1 MNILPGNMRFGAG
14 QPVKR
19 LEDQRL
25 LTGKGQ
31 FIDDKPEDGA
41 LWLHVLRSP
50 HAHAKIV
57 SIDVKAAKDM
67 PGVEAVYTGAD
78 LVADNVG
85 TIPTLSVFMRPDG
98 KPMTV
103 PPRRLLAHEIV
114 RFAGEP
120 VAAVVATSRVA
131 AQTAA
136 EAIAVGYEV
145 LPSVIDPVE
154 AVKPGAPVVWP
165 EAPDNIVAVM
175 SYGDAAKVE
184 EAFAKAAH
192 TVSLDLVSQ
201 RLVPSAMEP
210 RSTIAEVEKKTGRLI
225 LHVQS
230 QTPGSTRDVL
240 AEAVLKRPKESVRVL
255 VGDIGGGFGQKTN
268 LYPEDGIVAYAA
280 TKLSRKV
287 RWRGDR
293 TDEFVGGTHGR
304 DLTSTGEFALDA
316 KGRVLAYRVR
326 SLGGT
331 GAYSTGAGNIIPL
344 VLGPFVQSGVYDL
357 PLVHYEVKS
366 VMTNTAPVGAYRGA
380 GRPEGVFIVERLM
393 DAAARQIGIDP
404 RTIRKLNYI
413 KPAQLPYTNAVG
425 QIYNSGAFAH
435 MLERASDLADWN
447 GFSARKKAAKK
458 KGLLY
463 GRGLTSYIEWT
474 GGRAHTEKV
483 SLHATA
489 EGRVI
494 LHSGTMAMGQGLQTT
509 YTQMVSEA
517 LGIPMDRID
526 IVQGD
531 TDLATGFGSVGSRS
545 LFVGGTALAVS
556 ANDLIAK
563 AREKAANELEAS
575 VEDIEYRDGMFTVVG
590 TDKRIAVRDREG
602 EDGARLSVDSAGEV
616 DGPSWPNGTHICE
629 VEIDPET
636 GVTRVVRYITV
647 DDVGVAVNP
656 MLVTGQIHGGVAQG
670 IGQALYEGVAY
681 DAEGQLLTASYQD
694 YCVPRADDIPPI
706 TLTLDESAPCSTNP
720 LGAKGCGES
729 GAIGGTPCI
738 ANGVIDALADRHQEP
753 ADTADADEGLAGDPG
768 RQGGRSCSLRTC
780 FRMRPS
786 PWRRP
791 LPLTLIGSMDSGSP
805 SPRPRNDG
813 EEGAY
818 NPAPSWRRC
827 RAGSPTSR
835 RRSCRPGR

>member
-14 QPVKR
+14 QPIKR

-50 HAHAKIV
+50 HAHARIK
-57 SIDVKAAKDM
+57 SIDTKAAAEM

-78 LVADNVG
+78 LIADDIG
-85 TIPTLSVFMRPDG
+85 TLPTLAVFQRPDG

-103 PPRRLLAHEIV
+103 PPRRLLAYEIV

-120 VAAVVATSRVA
+120 VAAVVAASRTA
-131 AQTAA
+131 AQSAA
-136 EAIAVGYEV
+136 EAISIEYEV
-145 LPSVIDPVE
+145 LPSVVDPIE
-154 AVKPGAPVVWP
+154 AIKPGAPIVWP
-165 EAPDNIVAVM
+165 DAPDNIVAAM
-175 SYGDAAKVE
+175 SYGDAAAVE
-184 EAFAKAAH
+184 AAFATAKH
-192 TVSLDLVSQ
+192 VVSLDLVSQ

-210 RSTIAEVEKKTGRLI
+210 RSTIAEIDKKSGRLI

-230 QTPGSTRDVL
+230 QTPGSTRDIL
-240 AEAVLKRPKESVRVL
+240 ADAVLKRPKESIRVL
-255 VGDIGGGFGQKTN
+255 VGDIGGGFGQKTS

-280 TKLSRKV
+280 VKLDRKI

-304 DLTSTGEFALDA
+304 DLTSTGEFALDG

-326 SLGGT
+326 SVGCT
-331 GAYSTGAGNIIPL
+331 GAYSSGAGNIIPL

-393 DAAARQIGIDP
+393 DAAARQIGMDP
-404 RTIRKLNYI
+404 RAIRKANYI
-413 KPAQLPYTNAVG
+413 KPAQLPYTNPVG
-425 QIYNSGAFAH
+425 QIYDSGAFAH
-435 MLERASDLADWN
+435 MLDRAAKLADWD
-447 GFSARKKAAKK
+447 GFAARKKAARK

-489 EGRVI
+489 EGRIV
-494 LHSGTMAMGQGLQTT
+494 LHSGTQAMGQGLQTT
-509 YTQMVSEA
+509 YTQMLAES
-517 LGIPMDRID
+517 LGIAMDQID

-545 LFVGGTALAVS
+545 LFVGGTALVVS
-556 ANDLIAK
+556 SNDLVAK
-563 AREKAANELEAS
+563 AREKASNLLEAS
-575 VEDIEYRDGMFTVVG
+575 VDDIEYSNGWLTVVG
-590 TDKRIAVRDREG
+590 TDRRVGLFEIAAKEN
-602 EDGARLSVDSAGEV
+602 GARLSVDSEGEV

-636 GVTRVVRYITV
+636 GVTRVVKYTTV
-647 DDVGVAVNP
+647 DDVGVAMNP
-656 MLVTGQIHGGVAQG
+656 MLVAGQVHGGVAQG

-681 DAEGQLLTASYQD
+681 DSEGQLLTASYQD
-694 YCVPRADDIPPI
+694 YCIPRADDIPAI
-706 TLTLDESAPCSTNP
+706 EVTLDGSAPCRTNP

-729 GAIGGTPCI
+729 GAIGGPPCVT
-738 ANGVIDALADRHQEP
+738 NGVMDALSDLGIKTLTTP
-753 ADTADADEGLAGDPG
+753 L
-768 RQGGRSCSLRTC
+768 
-780 FRMRPS
+780 
-786 PWRRP
+786 
-791 LPLTLIGSMDSGSP
+791 LPLKVWQAIRD
-805 SPRPRNDG
+805 
-813 EEGAY
+813 AK
-818 NPAPSWRRC
+818 A
-827 RAGSPTSR
+827 AGN
-835 RRSCRPGR
+835 

>member
-25 LTGKGQ
+25 LTGKGL
-31 FIDDKPEDGA
+31 FIDDKPDDGA

-50 HAHAKIV
+50 HAHAKLV
-57 SIDVKAAKDM
+57 SVDTKAAAGM
-67 PGVEAVYTGAD
+67 PGVQAVYTGAD
-78 LVADNVG
+78 LVADDIG
-85 TIPTLSVFMRPDG
+85 TLPTLLVFMRPDG

-136 EAIAVGYEV
+136 EAIAIEYKV
-145 LPSVIDPVE
+145 LPAVVDPI
-154 AVKPGAPVVWP
+154 AATKPGAPAVWAD
-165 EAPDNIVAVM
+165 APDNIVAAM
-175 SYGDAAKVE
+175 SYGDAAAVE
-184 EAFAKAAH
+184 AAFAKAAH
-192 TVSLDLVSQ
+192 KVSLDLVSQ

-210 RSTIAEVEKKTGRLI
+210 RSSIAEVDKKSGRLI
-225 LHVQS
+225 LHTQS
-230 QTPGSTRDVL
+230 QTPGSTRDIL

-255 VGDIGGGFGQKTN
+255 VGDIGGGFGQKTS
-268 LYPEDGIVAYAA
+268 LYPEDGLVAYAA
-280 TKLSRKV
+280 MKLSRKV

-326 SLGGT
+326 SVGGT
-331 GAYSTGAGNIIPL
+331 GAYLTGTGTVIPL

-357 PLVHYEVKS
+357 PLVHYEVKA

-393 DAAARQIGIDP
+393 DAAARQIGMDP
-404 RTIRKLNYI
+404 RTIRKVNYI

-425 QIYNSGAFAH
+425 QVYDSGAFAH
-435 MLERASDLADWN
+435 MLERASKLADWD
-447 GFSARKKAAKK
+447 GFNARKKAAKK

-474 GGRAHTEKV
+474 GGTVHTEKV
-483 SLHATA
+483 SLHATS

-494 LHSGTMAMGQGLQTT
+494 LHSGTQAMGQGLQTT
-509 YTQMVSEA
+509 YTQMISES
-517 LGIPMDRID
+517 LGIAMDKID
-526 IVQGD
+526 VVQGD

-545 LFVGGTALAVS
+545 LFVGGTAVAVS
-556 ANDLIAK
+556 TDDLIAK
-563 AREKAANELEAS
+563 AREKAANMLEAS
-575 VEDIEYRDGMFTVVG
+575 VEDIEYRDGMLTVVG
-590 TDKRIAVRDREG
+590 TDRRIGLFELAKKES
-602 EDGARLSVDSAGEV
+602 GARLSVDSEGTV

-636 GVTRVVRYITV
+636 GITRVVRYTTV

-656 MLVTGQIHGGVAQG
+656 MLVTGQVHGGVAQG

-694 YCVPRADDIPPI
+694 YCLPRADDIPPI
-706 TLTLDESAPCSTNP
+706 EVTLDGSAPCKTNP

-729 GAIGGTPCI
+729 GAIGGPPCI
-738 ANGVIDALADRHQEP
+738 TNGVMDALSELGIKTLH
-753 ADTADADEGLAGDPG
+753 T
-768 RQGGRSCSLRTC
+768 
-780 FRMRPS
+780 
-786 PWRRP
+786 
-791 LPLTLIGSMDSGSP
+791 PLTPMKVWQAIRD
-805 SPRPRNDG
+805 
-813 EEGAY
+813 AK
-818 NPAPSWRRC
+818 
-827 RAGSPTSR
+827 AGV
-835 RRSCRPGR
+835 

>member
-1 MNILPGNMRFGAG
+1 MNILPGNLRFGAG

-31 FIDDKPEDGA
+31 FIDDKPAEGT

-50 HAHAKIV
+50 HAHAEIV
-57 SIDVKAAKDM
+57 SLDTAAATAM
-67 PGVEAVYTGAD
+67 PGVEALFAGAD
-78 LVADNVG
+78 LTKDDIG
-85 TIPTLSVFMRPDG
+85 TIPTLNIFKRPDG

-103 PPRRLLAHEIV
+103 PPRRLLAHEVV

-120 VAAVVATSRVA
+120 IAAVVASSRTL
-131 AQTAA
+131 AQEAA
-136 EAIAVGYEV
+136 EAIVVEYRELPAVV
-145 LPSVIDPVE
+145 DPIE
-154 AVKPGAPVVWP
+154 ATRPGAPAVWLD
-165 EAPDNIVAVM
+165 APDNIVAAM

-184 EAFAKAAH
+184 AAFASAAH

-210 RSTIAEVEKKTGRLI
+210 RSTIAEVDKKSGRLT

-240 AEAVLKRPKESVRVL
+240 AEAILKRPKDSVRVL

-268 LYPEDGIVAYAA
+268 VYPEDGIVAYAA
-280 TKLSRKV
+280 VKLGKKI

-304 DLTSTGEFALDA
+304 DLTSTAEFALDG
-316 KGRVLAYRVR
+316 KGKVLAYRVR
-326 SLGGT
+326 SVGGT
-331 GAYSTGAGNIIPL
+331 GAYMSGAANIIPL
-344 VLGPFVQSGVYDL
+344 VLGPFVQTGVYDL
-357 PLVHYEVKS
+357 PLVHFEVKT

-380 GRPEGVFIVERLM
+380 GRPEAVFIVERLF
-393 DAAARQIGIDP
+393 DAAARKIGMDP
-404 RTIRKLNYI
+404 RAIRKANYI

-425 QIYNSGAFAH
+425 QVYDSGAFAH
-435 MLERASDLADWN
+435 MLDRAAKLADWD
-447 GFSARKKAAKK
+447 GFNARKRAAKK
-458 KGLLY
+458 RGLLY

-509 YTQMVSEA
+509 YTQMISES
-517 LGIPMDRID
+517 LGIPLDRID
-526 IVQGD
+526 VVQGD

-545 LFVGGTALAVS
+545 LFVGGTAVAVS
-556 ANDLIAK
+556 ANDMVQA
-563 AREKAANELEAS
+563 AREKASNLLETS
-575 VEDIEYRDGMFTVVG
+575 VEDIEYRDGFLTVVG
-590 TDKRIAVRDREG
+590 TDRRISLFDIAKKEK
-602 EDGARLSVDSAGEV
+602 GAKLSVDSEGEV

-636 GVTRVVRYITV
+636 GESRVVRYTTV
-647 DDVGVAVNP
+647 DDVGIAVNP

-681 DAEGQLLTASYQD
+681 DAEGQLLTATYQD
-694 YCVPRADDIPPI
+694 YCIPRAVDVPTITVALDD
-706 TLTLDESAPCSTNP
+706 SAPCRTNP
-720 LGAKGCGES
+720 LGSKGCGES
-729 GAIGGTPCI
+729 GAIGGPPCI
-738 ANGVIDALADRHQEP
+738 TNGVMDALSELGITQLN
-753 ADTADADEGLAGDPG
+753 T
-768 RQGGRSCSLRTC
+768 
-780 FRMRPS
+780 
-786 PWRRP
+786 
-791 LPLTLIGSMDSGSP
+791 PLTPQKVWKAIQDAKAA
-805 SPRPRNDG
+805 R
-813 EEGAY
+813 
-818 NPAPSWRRC
+818 
-827 RAGSPTSR
+827 
-835 RRSCRPGR
+835 

>member
-41 LWLHVLRSP
+41 LWLYVLRSP
-50 HAHAKIV
+50 HAHANIT
-57 SIDVKAAKDM
+57 SIDTEAAKAM

-78 LVADNVG
+78 LIADDIG
-85 TIPTLSVFMRPDG
+85 TIPTLLVFKRADG
-98 KPMTV
+98 SPMTA

-120 VAAVVATSRVA
+120 IAAVVATSRVT
-131 AQTAA
+131 AQSAA
-136 EAIAVGYEV
+136 EAIAIEYDV
-145 LPSVIDPVE
+145 LPSVVDPI
-154 AVKPGAPVVWP
+154 AAIQPGAPAVWSG
-165 EAPDNIVAVM
+165 APDNIAAVM
-175 SYGDAAKVE
+175 SYGDAAAVE
-184 EAFAKAAH
+184 AVFASAKH
-192 TVSLDLVSQ
+192 VVSLDLVSQ
-201 RLVPSAMEP
+201 KLIPSAMEP
-210 RSTIAEVEKKTGRLI
+210 RSTIAEVDKKSGRLT

-230 QTPGSTRDVL
+230 QTPGSTRDLL
-240 AEAVLKRPKESVRVL
+240 AEAVLKRPKESIRVL
-255 VGDIGGGFGQKTN
+255 VGDIGGGFGQKTS

-280 TKLSRKV
+280 VKLGRKV
-287 RWRGDR
+287 RWRGER
-293 TDEFVGGTHGR
+293 TDDFVGGTHGR

-316 KGRVLAYRVR
+316 KGRVQAYRVR
-326 SLGGT
+326 SVGGT
-331 GAYSTGAGNIIPL
+331 GAYLTGTGAIIPL

-357 PLVHYEVKS
+357 PLIHYEIKA

-404 RTIRKLNYI
+404 RTIRKVNYI

-425 QIYNSGAFAH
+425 QVYDSGAFAH

-447 GFSARKKAAKK
+447 GFTARKKAAKK

-489 EGRVI
+489 EGRIV

-509 YTQMVSEA
+509 YTQMVSDT
-517 LGIPMDRID
+517 LGIPMDKID
-526 IVQGD
+526 VVQGD

-545 LFVGGTALAVS
+545 LFVGGTAVAVS
-556 ANDLIAK
+556 TNDMIAK
-563 AREKAANELEAS
+563 AREKASNLLETS
-575 VEDIEYRDGMFTVVG
+575 IDDIEYRDGWLTVVG
-590 TDKRIAVRDREG
+590 TDKRIGLFELAKKET
-602 EDGARLSVDSAGEV
+602 GARLSVDSEGEV

-636 GVTRVVRYITV
+636 GVSKVVRYTTV

-656 MLVTGQIHGGVAQG
+656 MLVTGQVHGGVAQG
-670 IGQALYEGVAY
+670 IGQALYEGVSY
-681 DAEGQLLTASYQD
+681 DSEGQLLTASYQD

-706 TLTLDESAPCSTNP
+706 TVTLDDSAPCRTNP

-729 GAIGGTPCI
+729 GAIGGPPCI
-738 ANGVIDALADRHQEP
+738 TNGVMDALSELGIK
-753 ADTADADEGLAGDPG
+753 GLN
-768 RQGGRSCSLRTC
+768 T
-780 FRMRPS
+780 
-786 PWRRP
+786 
-791 LPLTLIGSMDSGSP
+791 PLTPVKIWQAI
-805 SPRPRNDG
+805 R
-813 EEGAY
+813 EAK
-818 NPAPSWRRC
+818 A
-827 RAGSPTSR
+827 AGV
-835 RRSCRPGR
+835 

>member
-50 HAHAKIV
+50 HAHANIV
-57 SIDVKAAKDM
+57 SIDITAAAGM
-67 PGVEAVYTGAD
+67 PDVEAVYTGAD
-78 LVADNVG
+78 LIADDIG
-85 TIPTLSVFMRPDG
+85 TLPTLLVFPRPDG
-98 KPMTV
+98 SPMTA
-103 PPRRLLAHEIV
+103 PPRRLLAHELV

-136 EAIAVGYEV
+136 EAISVEYDV
-145 LPSVIDPVE
+145 LPSVADPVL
-154 AVKPGAPVVWP
+154 ATKPGAPVVWAG
-165 EAPDNIVAVM
+165 APDNIAAVM
-175 SYGDAAKVE
+175 SYGDAAAVE
-184 EAFAKAAH
+184 AAFAKAAH
-192 TVSLDLVSQ
+192 IVSLDLVSQ

-210 RSTIAEVEKKTGRLI
+210 RSTIAEVEKKSGRLI
-225 LHVQS
+225 LHTQS
-230 QTPGSTRDVL
+230 QTPGSTRDLL

-255 VGDIGGGFGQKTN
+255 VGDIGGGFGQKTS

-280 TKLSRKV
+280 VKLGRKV

-326 SLGGT
+326 SVGGT
-331 GAYSTGAGNIIPL
+331 GAYLSGTGAIIPL

-357 PLVHYEVKS
+357 PLVHYEVKA
-366 VMTNTAPVGAYRGA
+366 VMTHTAPVGAYRGA

-393 DAAARQIGIDP
+393 DAAARQIGMDP
-404 RTIRKLNYI
+404 RAIRKANYI

-425 QIYNSGAFAH
+425 QVYDSGAFAH
-435 MLERASDLADWN
+435 MLERASQLADWD
-447 GFSARKKAAKK
+447 GFAARKKAAKK

-489 EGRVI
+489 EGRII
-494 LHSGTMAMGQGLQTT
+494 LHSGTQAMGQGLQTT
-509 YTQMVSEA
+509 YSQIVAAS
-517 LGIPMDRID
+517 LGIAID
-526 IVQGD
+526 KIDVAQGD
-531 TDLATGFGSVGSRS
+531 TDLAVGFGSVGSRS
-545 LFVGGTALAVS
+545 LFVGGTAVAVS
-556 ANDLIAK
+556 TNDLIEK
-563 AREKAANELEAS
+563 AREKASNLLEAA
-575 VEDIEYRDGMFTVVG
+575 VEDIEYRDGWLTVVG
-590 TDKRIAVRDREG
+590 TDKRIGLFEIARKETG
-602 EDGARLSVDSAGEV
+602 TRLSVDSQGEV

-636 GVTRVVRYITV
+636 GVSKVVRYTTV

-656 MLVTGQIHGGVAQG
+656 MLVTGQVHGGVAQG
-670 IGQALYEGVAY
+670 IGQALYEGVSY
-681 DAEGQLLTASYQD
+681 DTEGQLLTASYQD

-706 TLTLDESAPCSTNP
+706 EVTLDDSAPCRTNP

-729 GAIGGTPCI
+729 GAIGGPPCI
-738 ANGVIDALADRHQEP
+738 ANGVMDALSELGIKTLNTP
-753 ADTADADEGLAGDPG
+753 L
-768 RQGGRSCSLRTC
+768 
-780 FRMRPS
+780 S
-786 PWRRP
+786 PLKVWQAIREAKAARV
-791 LPLTLIGSMDSGSP
+791 
-805 SPRPRNDG
+805 
-813 EEGAY
+813 
-818 NPAPSWRRC
+818 
-827 RAGSPTSR
+827 
-835 RRSCRPGR
+835 